1 MVYLKVILRLIL
13 PFVYC
18 LVTGGLY
25 AYVMKKDFTDS
36 LAPCFFVQII
46 IMIMTG
52 MMGSVNAG
60 IILWIVIVCVGGV
73 VVYIRR
79 LGTAGKH
86 PAVKTV
92 LPDIRDD
99 FLTLVKDRGFIV
111 FTIIYMLIWALN
123 YDKCFRTADE
133 FSHWGMFLKETLRI
147 DRLYCTSPVGI
158 VHKTY
163 FPGITMFEALWCRLS
178 LGYSEAN
185 SYRGI
190 QMLASSMMFP
200 MIMRKKEMPADSAG
214 KPGMISLICRTLI
227 IFGIP
232 LFFSYDFYHS
242 IYQDLIF
249 GVFVAFCMYLIITDD
264 GESYTVFLLV
274 LALFMLIM
282 AKMTA
287 VAFVPMIVLFY
298 LVHIHKHVI
307 RRGLILMGAPFGMM
321 YILNAYIKHH
331 VSGTDL
337 SFSIFTPEAI
347 WAVISHN
354 GVITYQNDVE
364 RGYFTKLFTDGVCGR
379 IPFVAGVIF
388 LIVIL
393 LVWAYR
399 VREDVKLRG
408 VVRLTAL
415 WIGLAAIAYV
425 IMMYFM
431 YMLTLVEFE
440 ARMIASYSRYMGSFM
455 LGVVLMSVSMYMYYS
470 DDDDT
475 MPMSIGAFV
484 LIGSYMMFGAEGIDQ
499 IFPGPVSIGSSVVK
513 DSVEYKEV
521 TDYINANTPEDTNIY
536 VVNRGLKGGDP
547 GIIRFYINPR
557 WATNRSPGPE
567 MFKDDVWSEDI
578 SVDKFA
584 EDVSAYDYIF
594 FMYYDAEFQYKYLEV
609 FDNPEIVKQG
619 GLYKINASGDGIE
632 LIREGVN
639 DAQ

>member
-1 MVYLKVILRLIL
+1 MVYLTVILRFIL

-36 LAPCFFVQII
+36 LAPCFFLQII
-46 IMIMTG
+46 LMIMTG

-60 IILWIVIVCVGGV
+60 IILWIVITAAAGIVM
-73 VVYIRR
+73 YIRR
-79 LGTAGKH
+79 YRVSGQKIIFSTVTGDVISD
-86 PAVKTV
+86 VKE
-92 LPDIRDD
+92 L
-99 FLTLVKDRGFIV
+99 FKDRGFIV
-111 FTIIYMLIWALN
+111 FAIIYVLIWALN

-185 SYRGI
+185 AYRGI
-190 QMLASSMMFP
+190 QMLAASMMFP
-200 MIMRKKEMPADSAG
+200 MILRRKKAPADSEG
-214 KPGMISLICRTLI
+214 KPGTISLICRTLI

-264 GESYTVFLLV
+264 GAGYTVFLLT

-298 LVHIHKHVI
+298 LVHIHKHVV
-307 RRGLILMGAPFGMM
+307 RRGLILMGVPFGMM

-354 GVITYQNDVE
+354 GVITYQDDVE
-364 RGYFTKLFTDGVCGR
+364 RGYFQKLFTDGVSGR
-379 IPFVAGVIF
+379 IPFIAGVIF

-399 VREDVKLRG
+399 VRKDDELRG
-408 VVRLTAL
+408 TIRLTAL

-431 YMLTLVEFE
+431 YMLTLVEYE

-455 LGVVLMSVSMYMYYS
+455 LGVVLMSVAMFMYYS
-470 DDDDT
+470 DSDDT
-475 MPMSIGAFV
+475 IPMSVGAFV
-484 LIGSYMMFGAEGIDQ
+484 LLGSYMMFGAEGIDQ
-499 IFPGPVSIGSSVVK
+499 IFPGPVSIGTSVVK
-513 DSVEYKEV
+513 DTVEYKEV
-521 TDYINANTPEDTNIY
+521 TDYLNAHTPEDTNVY

-557 WATNRSPGPE
+557 WATNQSPGPV
-567 MFKDDVWSEDI
+567 MFEDDVWSSDI
-578 SVDKFA
+578 STDEFA
-584 EDVSAYDYIF
+584 ENVSSYDYIF
-594 FMYYDAEFQYKYLEV
+594 FMYYDAPFQYKYLEV
-609 FDNPEIVKQG
+609 FTNPGIVEQG
-619 GLYKINASGDGIE
+619 GLYRINVTGDGIE

-639 DAQ
+639 DAD